1 MFASYFT
8 GQPKPVVGKR
18 VPSIT
23 RKDKS
28 DDDEDDNDVDDKDY
42 DGDGSHSEDTDN
54 DDEDDD
60 DDDSSDV
67 GLVESLRDCK
77 QATAEKT
84 TSYTPKFVSDKRDA
98 SASVSTTK
106 SKRRAVDCACKKN
119 GGVSMTSRGT
129 QCNLPP
135 STSERDNSSTNNCA
149 LPSLAGNLPKCQVK
163 LRKLP
168 ICIEHGRNWKVLHYK
183 TGDETNR
190 RRQRGDVISNR
201 DSKDKGEYRQ
211 EKESN
216 YLTCF
221 EGSKNSW
228 ATS

>member
-1 MFASYFT
+1 M
-8 GQPKPVVGKR
+8 VGKR
-18 VPSIT
+18 VPSIN
-23 RKDKS
+23 RKGKS

-42 DGDGSHSEDTDN
+42 DGDGSHSEDTDS
-54 DDEDDD
+54 DDDDD

-67 GLVESLRDCK
+67 SLVEGLKDCK
-77 QATAEKT
+77 QATAKT
-84 TSYTPKFVSDKRDA
+84 TTCYTPKVVSAKRDA
-98 SASVSTTK
+98 SAFVSTTK
-106 SKRRAVDCACKKN
+106 SKRKAVDCACKKN
-119 GGVSMTSRGT
+119 EAPSMTSRGT
-129 QCNLPP
+129 QCNLLP
-135 STSERDNSSTNNCA
+135 STSERENGSTNNCA

-168 ICIEHGRNWKVLHYK
+168 ICIGHGRNWKVVHYK
-183 TGDETNR
+183 TGHETNK

-221 EGSKNSW
+221 GYGLF
-228 ATS
+228 